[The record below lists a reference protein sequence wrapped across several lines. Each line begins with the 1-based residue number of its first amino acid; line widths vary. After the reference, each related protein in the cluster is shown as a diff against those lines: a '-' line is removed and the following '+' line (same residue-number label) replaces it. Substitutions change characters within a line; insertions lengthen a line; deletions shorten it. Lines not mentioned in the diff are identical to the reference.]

1 MSMPLGECIYCRR
14 LRAGVMRRRAEE
26 DWAVKKYTIRTGD
39 TLYIIA
45 KRTGVR
51 IPLLLAANPELK
63 GPNDLMPGMT
73 IVIPELG
80 KAGKGQSEVSK
91 HSAGKQG
98 GSHSGGSHSGD
109 VKLSGSKESGLKSD
123 VGKASG
129 LKESGLKESGSK
141 SDGAKASESALPPYF
156 GFVWPYVVQVGDTL
170 SSLAKK
176 FRVSEEQLLHLNG
189 LKKNVVLYPG
199 SVLFFPDLTMS
210 DAPFQAQTAASST
223 PMHSGKVPKGPSTK
237 ASSTKDEGE
246 GPNTHG
252 GAYRQEALI
261 EGASAES
268 TGRGQWSEDR
278 DAFSISSWDS
288 WVDGHHESMRQI
300 DSEAEDADG
309 DGWSDVITYHEGEQ

>member
-1 MSMPLGECIYCRR
+1 MSMLLGECIYCRR

-63 GPNDLMPGMT
+63 SPNDLMPGST

-80 KAGKGQSEVSK
+80 KTGKGASEVSK
-91 HSAGKQG
+91 QTGGKHSVSQSVGP
-98 GSHSGGSHSGD
+98 HSGGE
-109 VKLSGSKESGLKSD
+109 KASGSK
-123 VGKASG
+123 ASG
-129 LKESGLKESGSK
+129 AKPSGSK
-141 SDGAKASESALPPYF
+141 ASEWKGSGLNFGGATASEPVLPPYF
-156 GFVWPYVVQVGDTL
+156 GFVWPYVVQSGDTL
-170 SSLAKK
+170 FTLAKK
-176 FRVSEEQLLHLNG
+176 FRVPEEQLLHLNG

-210 DAPFQAQTAASST
+210 EAPFQAQTAAGSMS
-223 PMHSGKVPKGPSTK
+223 MHSGKAPKGPSTK
-237 ASSTKDEGE
+237 EDVE

-252 GAYRQEALI
+252 GVYRQDRLMD
-261 EGASAES
+261 GASAEPS
-268 TGRGQWSEDR
+268 EREHWSADA

-288 WVDGHHESMRQI
+288 WVDGHHESMRQA
-300 DSEAEDADG
+300 DSEAGDG